1 MVLITKFKSQWLRVI
16 VHVGSLLPFVSLAQD
31 YISGTFI
38 FDPVKEITV
47 QTGRTALI
55 LLFLSLACTPIHTI
69 FGFRQALRV
78 RRALGLYAF
87 FYVSLHFLTFIGLDY
102 AFDLELLGPA
112 IIDQRF
118 VVMGFLAFLIL
129 TALAIT
135 STRGWQKRLGKSW
148 KSLHRFAYLA
158 GLLAVV
164 HFLWVL
170 KDPREPLR
178 YGVVLALLLVLRIPT
193 VRKATSYVR
202 NKIRRIAYPLR
213 SHLDRLAK
221 VLHRSQFS
229 KT

>member
-1 MVLITKFKSQWLRVI
+1 MVLITKMKSQGLRLI
-16 VHVGSLLPFVSLAQD
+16 VHVGALLPFVSLAQD
-31 YISGTFI
+31 YVSGAFI
-38 FDPVKEITV
+38 IDPVKEITV

-102 AFDLELLGPA
+102 TFDLELLGPA

-118 VVMGFLAFLIL
+118 VIVGFVAFLIL
-129 TALAIT
+129 TALALT
-135 STRGWQKRLGKSW
+135 STRGWQKRLGRSW
-148 KSLHRFAYLA
+148 KRLHRFAYLA

-178 YGVVLALLLVLRIPT
+178 YGVVLALLLVLRIPP
-193 VRKATSYVR
+193 VRRAVSYAR
-202 NKIRRIAYPLR
+202 NRIRRTTYPLR
-213 SHLDRLAK
+213 SHLGRIAK
-221 VLHRSQFS
+221 GLHKSQLS